1 MRRNNQESERAKARR
16 ILGLFMAAVLLSSG
30 CSPNASS
37 HVHVD
42 EDQDGY
48 CDYDN
53 EQMPQDGTRRN
64 HYYGSSVRSFG
75 SNNAAPSGDVNHISQ
90 GAKSGIGSS
99 SSGAAG

>member
-1 MRRNNQESERAKARR
+1 MRWNNQESERSKSRH

-30 CSPNASS
+30 CSPTANG

-53 EQMPQDGTRRN
+53 EPMSQDGTRRN

-75 SNNAAPSGDVNHISQ
+75 SNNAASSGDANHISQ